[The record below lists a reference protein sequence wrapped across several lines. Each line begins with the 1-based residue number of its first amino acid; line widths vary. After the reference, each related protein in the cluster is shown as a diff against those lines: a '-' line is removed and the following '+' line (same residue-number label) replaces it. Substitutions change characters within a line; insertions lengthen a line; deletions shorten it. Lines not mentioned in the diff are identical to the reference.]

1 MNGKGEALRSQII
14 VFIAVSLQNFMKFY
28 AKMEP
33 KSEPK
38 IDVWAIRGQTFEVLG
53 AFLRGLILD

>member
-1 MNGKGEALRSQII
+1 MNI
-14 VFIAVSLQNFMKFY
+14 Y

-38 IDVWAIRGQTFEVLG
+38 IDVWVIRGATFEVLG
-53 AFLRGLILD
+53 AFLRSSIFYEFSIGKKFVKNHTIGV